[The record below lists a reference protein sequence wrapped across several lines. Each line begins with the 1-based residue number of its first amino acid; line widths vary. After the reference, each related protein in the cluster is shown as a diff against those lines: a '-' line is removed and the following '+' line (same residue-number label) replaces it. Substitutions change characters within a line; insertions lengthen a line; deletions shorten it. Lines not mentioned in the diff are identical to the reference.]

1 MKVLVACEFSGVVR
15 DAFLRNGHDAWS
27 CDLLPTESPGP
38 HYDQCVLEVLASTD
52 GWDLLIAHPP
62 CTYLCN
68 SGIHWNK
75 RRPERKA
82 QTERALDFFTC
93 LLNYKSIPMRAIEN
107 PVGIVSTRVR
117 KPDQIVQPY
126 QYGHDASKKTCLWLE
141 GLPVLEPTGPFINPR
156 IVQNG
161 KWEGMPR
168 WGNQANCGRCKLGSS
183 TKDRWK
189 KRSVTYEG
197 IAQAM
202 ADQWGSL
209 EWSAS
214 HE

>member
-15 DAFLRNGHDAWS
+15 DAFLRHGHDAWS

-38 HYDQCVLEVLASTD
+38 HREQCIFEVLASTD

-62 CTYLCN
+62 CTYLCS

-75 RRPERKA
+75 KRPERKA
-82 QTERALDFFTC
+82 QTERALEFFTC

-107 PVGIVSTRVR
+107 PVGICSTRVR
-117 KPDQIVQPY
+117 KPDQYVQPY
-126 QYGHDASKKTCLWLE
+126 EYGHPESKRTGLWLE
-141 GLPVLEPTGPFINPR
+141 GLPHLKPTNVLPLPSTGRWQNQTASGQNR
-156 IVQNG
+156 IG
-161 KWEGMPR
+161 PS
-168 WGNQANCGRCKLGSS
+168 AN
-183 TKDRWK
+183 RWK
-189 KRSVTYEG
+189 QRSVTYEG
-197 IAQAM
+197 IAEAM
-202 ADQWGSL
+202 ADQWGCP